1 MYFVSYTN
9 ACFFLSKTNHWDVC
23 VLRLVSI
30 DISVVDVISHW
41 ATLSACPFVH
51 HGRIY
56 VTSSSIPITAVP
68 DHFGT
73 HFTLAF
79 MTNSHNDGGYLKIF
93 VATTEKDTDVTIKI
107 PSLGKTIN
115 KRIPGEIS
123 GETLNF

>member
-1 MYFVSYTN
+1 MK
-9 ACFFLSKTNHWDVC
+9 ACLPVAAVPSM
-23 VLRLVSI
+23 
-30 DISVVDVISHW
+30 VDVAFHPF
-41 ATLSACPFVH
+41 TLGLPLCLSRENLPDFSL
-51 HGRIY
+51 
-56 VTSSSIPITAVP
+56 TPTTAVP